1 MAAVAAR
8 VADETTSP
16 GTTAIWCLGLC
27 WMNLMMPAHKQP
39 PSQRRCKRRNEASS
53 EFVIRPAVD
62 WQNPQ

>member
-27 WMNLMMPAHKQP
+27 WMNLMMPAHNQS
-39 PSQRRCKRRNEASS
+39 PSQPQCKRRNEAFS
-53 EFVIRPAVD
+53 EPIIRTAVD
-62 WQNPQ
+62 